1 LSHSSPQP
9 AAAYVRYSSEM
20 QSDSFSLEAQERQ
33 IRRRAEQ
40 DDNEIVVVYADSA
53 ESAYRKKYRP
63 GIKEMLEGAEA
74 GLFDYLYVHKLDR
87 LARRLEWVI
96 EIVKELQE
104 YDVKLKSAEQNFD
117 IETPEG
123 KLFFHLLASLGEF
136 YSDNLSKE
144 THKGKYE
151 RARQGYH
158 NGMLPWGYESI
169 EISISEDHKTKLGK
183 LIPALKPT
191 IQALFSRYATGA
203 FSDRQ
208 MADWLNKRGERRSD
222 GRLFTKDTLRG
233 MLQNIYYAGKIR
245 YRGAK
250 QNFEGQNYRAV
261 EGEIFEGKH
270 EAAISL
276 ELFERCQAVRQR
288 RSYKVKTRQ
297 QTSHVY
303 FVNGLIVCSHCK
315 RSMRA
320 QSSHTRRYY
329 REASREQGF
338 ADCPMEGRSVHAD
351 KIDAQIAKLIK
362 RLRLPDNWKA
372 EVKKLLDQDE
382 DGLDPEKERARIR
395 GKLRE
400 MRKMKLHGLYDGDEH
415 VFYKQVEMLKEELT
429 ALDVAQQPAISQAA
443 DTLLNIQAAWEKA
456 TRKEQ
461 EELVKMVLDEVGCD
475 IKHMNVAW
483 VKPKPMFEPLFQLID
498 GLIQQESG
506 RWILGRDK

>member
-1 LSHSSPQP
+1 
-9 AAAYVRYSSEM
+9 
-20 QSDSFSLEAQERQ
+20 
-33 IRRRAEQ
+33 
-40 DDNEIVVVYADSA
+40 
-53 ESAYRKKYRP
+53 
-63 GIKEMLEGAEA
+63 
-74 GLFDYLYVHKLDR
+74 
-87 LARRLEWVI
+87 
-96 EIVKELQE
+96 
-104 YDVKLKSAEQNFD
+104 
-117 IETPEG
+117 
-123 KLFFHLLASLGEF
+123 
-136 YSDNLSKE
+136 
-144 THKGKYE
+144 
-151 RARQGYH
+151 
-158 NGMLPWGYESI
+158 
-169 EISISEDHKTKLGK
+169 
-183 LIPALKPT
+183 
-191 IQALFSRYATGA
+191 
-203 FSDRQ
+203 
-208 MADWLNKRGERRSD
+208 
-222 GRLFTKDTLRG
+222 